1 MGQLL
6 KYFQLICLFISVICF
21 NSYSQVNQDDI
32 YSLNLG
38 DFGEKIENVISLT
51 ISSLQYEALQS
62 NTGEKYSIR
71 ANRLII
77 NGDTLEPKE
86 ISTRG
91 QSSLMFK
98 RKSLGF
104 RLKSEASFRHADRKE
119 SLNRFSLISLSM
131 DKYYCRNR
139 LAFEMMEEIGIFKL
153 FYSFCELRI
162 NGRSEGIFMI
172 IEQPEDWALRK
183 EYSPLVIRRG
193 YNHTIEKTKTDDKTD
208 KANTKKY
215 LSYYRQIYMSLNKQK
230 GEELYKTLS
239 EWIDVDFYLKWL
251 AFNFLVHNGDYSD
264 EVFFYIDP
272 EIKKYRIIPWDYDD
286 IFAITPHEGKEQ
298 RNKVIGDKLLYS
310 SEDKLDEII
319 ATDPYLYEAYLKALK
334 EVLDKLPPVFM
345 KKVFENSYAEL
356 YPFYLNQEIISQA
369 QFDYFKDAN
378 IENLNIYMFTLYS
391 SLRTSWN
398 LYMQYLQNRNK

>member
-1 MGQLL
+1 MSQRM
-6 KYFQLICLFISVICF
+6 KYFLLIYLFISVICF
-21 NSYSQVNQDDI
+21 NSHSQVIQADM

-38 DFGEKIENVISLT
+38 DPGKKIENVISLN
-51 ISSLQYEALQS
+51 ISNSEYEALQS
-62 NTGEKYSIR
+62 NTGEKYKLR
-71 ANRLII
+71 TNRIII

-104 RLKSEASFRHADRKE
+104 RLKSEASFRHADRTE
-119 SLNRFSLISLSM
+119 SLNKFSLISLAM

-139 LAFEMMEEIGIFKL
+139 LAFEMMEEIGIFNL
-153 FYSFCELRI
+153 FYSFCDLRI

-193 YNHTIEKTKTDDKTD
+193 YNHSIDKTKTDNKTEQ
-208 KANTKKY
+208 AYTKKY
-215 LSYYRQIYMSLNKQK
+215 LSYYRQIYKSLNKQK

-239 EWIDVDFYLKWL
+239 EWIDMDFYMKWV

-286 IFAITPHEGKEQ
+286 IFAIAPHEGKEQ
-298 RNKVIGDKLLYS
+298 SKEIIGDKLLYS

-319 ATDPYLYEAYLKALK
+319 ATDPYLYEVYLKALK
-334 EVLDKLPPVFM
+334 EVLNKLPPVFM

-356 YPFYLNQEIISQA
+356 YPFYSNQEIISHS
-369 QFDYFKDAN
+369 QFDYYKDAN
-378 IENLNIYMFTLYS
+378 MKNLKNYMLTLYS
-391 SLRTSWN
+391 ALRVSRDN
-398 LYMQYLQNRNK
+398 YLEYLQNRNN